1 MTVFYCCRC
10 RVPSKAYTAMSQP
23 EDAIDRT
30 PEYNRFMGELREF
43 HKRHGTFLQ
52 AEPVL
57 GGKKLDLLKIWQRV
71 QEAGGFEQVTQ
82 SRTWKQ
88 VGDPFNFPVTCTNS
102 AYVLKAVYIKYM
114 LGYEEEKV
122 WGRQWIPPSDALEVN
137 QRPGQPSGSPG
148 PPKLPV
154 AYKPTNVVRRTA
166 TAFTPQAT
174 PAPYSSQPVPQRPPT
189 NMPPAS
195 QLMPFDVLMYDESF
209 RIRITLALKSR
220 LPNEVDWAFNNL
232 VRLSF
237 ASDNF
242 NFGYMPQL
250 LDSLVRFAEPFFQK
264 YVFLPSGYD
273 LNAANTAQSKDGDSQ
288 LNGTPM
294 EGVEQENGTAIAP
307 STTQDENF
315 EYSSPSDPILSQNV
329 DTETD
334 DHLFNSKEYQES
346 LERVLQVLHILR
358 NASFLESNKR
368 IISQSRNLPTML
380 IKGLAFSGRA
390 QYIELSRHCLDI
402 LENIAPCVV
411 LKNRVDPYLV
421 SLSRLVFTNDK
432 ALILGATKAL
442 TRVAITEVNEKI
454 FAIPDLDLLKRMI
467 EFLFVNDEELLY
479 ATLEYL
485 YQHTSLHSDLATEL
499 LNLYPGNLIGLLTGF
514 LFYNSSIVPNG
525 TIANTNTMIVTEQ
538 QQDGGPPP
546 ATKGSSIPDLTN
558 YAQLDEPYRCLGWV
572 KDKLESSGPDDTLT
586 LNEVYKTYQLR
597 FENNK
602 PLGIKEFYTV
612 LKIALPQAN
621 QPAELDLESVKLHN
635 IKYKLTLEFSCLWQ
649 DCKEGF
655 ISEKEL
661 HQHILEKHIPKSDEP
676 TQYTCKWMSC
686 NRFSTP
692 VPNRQ
697 VVLSHL
703 RIHFAPKPKQTIKK
717 ATPLSPKN
725 AIPVDNSEISGVP
738 LTAALLLRNLVKEKR
753 HHAYFL
759 PYEQDITMTG
769 VHRPK
774 LERYTVA
781 IITALQS

>member
-1 MTVFYCCRC
+1 
-10 RVPSKAYTAMSQP
+10 MSQP

-122 WGRQWIPPSDALEVN
+122 WGRQWVPPSDALEVN
-137 QRPGQPSGSPG
+137 QRPGQASGSPG

-166 TAFTPQAT
+166 TAFTPQAAPGPYT
-174 PAPYSSQPVPQRPPT
+174 PQPGPQRPPS
-189 NMPPAS
+189 NMPPTR

-209 RIRITLALKSR
+209 RTRITLALKSR

-242 NFGYMPQL
+242 SFGYMPQL
-250 LDSLVRFAEPFFQK
+250 LESLISFAEPFFHK
-264 YVFLPSGYD
+264 YVFLPTGSD
-273 LNAANTAQSKDGDSQ
+273 ASATNVTQLEDEDGQ
-288 LNGTPM
+288 LNGVTAM
-294 EGVEQENGTAIAP
+294 EGVEHENETAMAP

-315 EYSSPSDPILSQNV
+315 EYSSPSDPTLSQHAAS
-329 DTETD
+329 ETD

-358 NASFLESNKR
+358 NASFLESNMR
-368 IISQSRNLPTML
+368 IISQNRELPSML

-402 LENIAPCVV
+402 LENIAPCII
-411 LKNRVDPYLV
+411 LKSRVDPYLV
-421 SLSRLVFTNDK
+421 SLSRLIFTNDK

-442 TRVAITEVNEKI
+442 TRVAVTEVNEKI

-467 EFLFVNDEELLY
+467 EFLFVNDEELLA

-499 LNLYPGNLIGLLTGF
+499 LNLYPGNIIGLLVGF
-514 LFYNSSIVPNG
+514 LYYNSSIVPNG
-525 TIANTNTMIVTEQ
+525 TVANTDMVIETEQ
-538 QQDGGPPP
+538 QQGGGPPQP
-546 ATKGSSIPDLTN
+546 SKGPSIPDLTN
-558 YAQLDEPYRCLGWV
+558 YAQLDEPFRCLGWV
-572 KDKLESSGPDDTLT
+572 KDKLEPSGPEDTLT
-586 LNEVYKTYQLR
+586 LGEVYKTYQVR

-621 QPAELDLESVKLHN
+621 QPAELELENVKLQN
-635 IKYKLTLEFSCLWQ
+635 IKYKSRLDFNCMWQ
-649 DCKEGF
+649 DCREGF
-655 ISEKEL
+655 ASEKEL
-661 HQHILEKHIPKSDEP
+661 HVHILEKHVPKSDKPAE
-676 TQYTCKWMSC
+676 YTCKWMSC
-686 NRFSTP
+686 NRFISP
-692 VPNRQ
+692 VSDRRT
-697 VVLSHL
+697 VLSHL
-703 RIHFAPKPKQTIKK
+703 RIHFAPKPKQSIKK
-717 ATPLSPKN
+717 RILMSPKN
-725 AIPVDNSEISGVP
+725 AIPVDDSEISGVP

-753 HHAYFL
+753 HHEYFL

-769 VHRPK
+769 IHRPK

-781 IITALQS
+781 VMTALQS